1 MKLNASLYGSS
12 LDEELKTKQD
22 RNIITSLF
30 DVNNLKEGWRAVL
43 KKREFN
49 KRLWILLLIAAF
61 ELEIFMDNGKR
72 GSSYLYFRRQLGWGE
87 VEFSRSVF

>member
-1 MKLNASLYGSS
+1 M
-12 LDEELKTKQD
+12 
-22 RNIITSLF
+22 TSLF
-30 DVNNLKEGWRAVL
+30 DINNLKEGWQAVL

-72 GSSYLYFRRQLGWGE
+72 GNSYLYFRRQLGWGE
-87 VEFSRSVF
+87 VEFSRFENCRELSITESNAVSRN